1 MAIDFKEKYSELNLK
16 DKAELSPEE
25 LGYIKTI
32 EDYIDREIEKTLSTD
47 RLEVW
52 IDKIY
57 TLFNYNPVTKKP
69 FPSMTNARKSVLTGE
84 LLSRYEKANWKI
96 NWHEDDGLDGPNMSG
111 GDYLILKGIR

>member
-1 MAIDFKEKYSELNLK
+1 MAIDFKEKYSELKLK
-16 DKAELSPEE
+16 DRADLTADE
-25 LGYIKTI
+25 LGYIKSI
-32 EDYIDREIEKTLSTD
+32 EDLIDSEIEKKLSTD

-52 IDKIY
+52 IDKTY
-57 TLFNYNPVTKKP
+57 VLFNYNPITKKP

-96 NWHEDDGLDGPNMSG
+96 DWHEDDGMDGNMSG